1 MEAQYWLFKS
11 EPDVYSIHDLE
22 RDGSTEWD
30 GVRNYR
36 VRNFMRDKM
45 NVGDGVLYYHSNTDV
60 LGVYGLAA
68 VSGPAHPDSSQFE
81 TGNKY
86 YDPKSDPD
94 QPRWWCVDV
103 SHQKTLSQPVTREA
117 MKETPGLEEMWVLKR
132 GMRLSITPVTK
143 REFEIVERLGR

>member
-1 MEAQYWLFKS
+1 MARQYWLFKS

-45 NVGDGVLYYHSNTDV
+45 VVGDGVLYYHSNTDV
-60 LGVYGLAA
+60 LGVYGTAK
-68 VSGPAHPDSSQFE
+68 VSAPAHPDSSQFE
-81 TGNKY
+81 IGNKY
-86 YDPKSDPD
+86 HDPKSDPD

-103 SHQKTLSQPVTREA
+103 SHQKTFSQPVTRET

-143 REFEIVERLGR
+143 REFNIIVRLGR

>member
-1 MEAQYWLFKS
+1 MGRQYWLFKS

-45 NVGDGVLYYHSNTDV
+45 TVGDGVLYYHSNTDV
-60 LGVYGLAA
+60 LGVYGLAE
-68 VSGPAHPDSSQFE
+68 VSGPAHPDPSQFE
-81 TGNKY
+81 VGNKY
-86 YDPKSDPD
+86 HDPKSDPED
-94 QPRWWCVDV
+94 PRWWCVDV
-103 SHQKTLSQPVTREA
+103 SHQETFSQPVTREA

-143 REFEIVERLGR
+143 REFEIITRLGR

>member
-1 MEAQYWLFKS
+1 MARQYWLFKS

-45 NVGDGVLYYHSNTDV
+45 VVGDGVLYYHSNTDV
-60 LGVYGLAA
+60 LGVYGLAE
-68 VSGPAHPDSSQFE
+68 VSAPAHPDSSQFE
-81 TGNKY
+81 RGNKY
-86 YDPKSDPD
+86 YDPKSDPEN
-94 QPRWWCVDV
+94 PRWWCVDV
-103 SHQKTLSQPVTREA
+103 SHRNTFGRPVTREA

-143 REFEIVERLGR
+143 REFDIIVRLGR